1 MNRALWALVLVAM
14 VYFGFQARDQ
24 IDAVFLGAGKLTV
37 SEGDNGAVVLRW
49 RGKIE
54 APMEARLAEAYES
67 HKDKARLFVVSLSSP
82 GGTLDQGAR
91 VVRLLRRMG
100 ETHRVETLIDKRSV
114 CASMCVPVYLQG
126 QRRVASADARFM
138 FHEVS
143 FRESLSDD
151 EVAVPQAAKGSAT
164 DEFFAKYFATAGVP
178 DDWIA
183 TVRRAMTGG
192 NDVWKTGREL
202 AGENAGIVQD
212 VVE

>member
-1 MNRALWALVLVAM
+1 MNRTLWLIAVVAM
-14 VYFGFQARDQ
+14 VYFGLQAREQ

-54 APMEARLAEAYES
+54 APMEARLAEAYEA
-67 HKDKARLFVVSLSSP
+67 HKDKARMFVVSLSSP
-82 GGTLDQGAR
+82 GGTLDQGGR

-100 ETHRVETLIDKRSV
+100 ETHRIETLVEKRSL

-126 QRRVASADARFM
+126 QRRVADADARFM

-151 EVAVPQAAKGSAT
+151 EIAVPEAAKGSAT
-164 DEFFAKYFATAGVP
+164 DQFFARYFAPAGVP
-178 DDWIA
+178 DAWIA
-183 TVRRAMTGG
+183 AVRSAMTGG
-192 NDVWKTGREL
+192 HDIWKTGREL
-202 AGENAGIVQD
+202 IEENAGIVQE
-212 VVE
+212 VRG